1 MVRIPFLVSSA
12 VLAASLTGCA
22 GHLAATHAEA
32 VSASPSSEVP
42 LTGHWRGSVW
52 ESNNPPIVKQGAANI
67 DIAIAPDGTW
77 QGTIGTGQA
86 SGIVRQH
93 GSRVVLIGSV
103 RDASGHAERV
113 YFDLAGNNARRWSET
128 PFTFSGRESPATV
141 SLHKVA

>member
-1 MVRIPFLVSSA
+1 MVRIPLLVSSA

-22 GHLAATHAEA
+22 GHVAVTSEAPLA
-32 VSASPSSEVP
+32 
-42 LTGHWRGSVW
+42 GHWRGSVW
-52 ESNNPPIVKQGAANI
+52 ESNNPPIVKQGAADI
-67 DIAIAPDGTW
+67 DIAIAPDATW
-77 QGTIGTGQA
+77 RGTIGPNQA

-93 GSRVVLIGSV
+93 GGRVLLIGSV

-113 YFDLAGNNARRWSET
+113 YFDLAGSGAHRWTET